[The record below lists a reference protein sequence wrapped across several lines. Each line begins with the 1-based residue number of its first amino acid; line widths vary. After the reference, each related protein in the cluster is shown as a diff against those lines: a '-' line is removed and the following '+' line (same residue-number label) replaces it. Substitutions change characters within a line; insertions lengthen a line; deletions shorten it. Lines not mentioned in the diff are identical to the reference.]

1 MTGFTRGFGYAF
13 AGLRA
18 RRRPGLKRLVIVPL
32 LVNTLV
38 LGAAGYYGFGQ
49 LGRFTEWLAQRLPDW
64 LDWLTWLL
72 WPLAVVGFLAAVW
85 ILFTAVAN
93 ILASPFN
100 GLLSERVAALEG
112 VEVPASG
119 TSLVQDLVAAP
130 VNEIRKLAGF
140 ALLALPLVII
150 SLIPVVNAVASF
162 LWLVFG
168 AWVLAVEYMDYP
180 LGNQGMAFRA
190 QKSLLRERRGLA
202 LGFGAGVLLMTTV
215 PILNFAAMPA
225 AVTGA
230 TLLWRKEIA

>member
-13 AGLRA
+13 AGLGA
-18 RRRPGLKRLVIVPL
+18 LRRSGLKRFVMIPL
-32 LVNTLV
+32 AVNTLV
-38 LGAAGYYGFGQ
+38 FGAAGYYGFGQ
-49 LGRFTEWLAQRLPDW
+49 LGRFTDWLAARLPDW

-72 WPLAVVGFLAAVW
+72 WPLAVLGFLAAVW

-100 GLLSERVAALEG
+100 GLLSERVAAMEG
-112 VEVPASG
+112 FEQASPG
-119 TSLVQDLVAAP
+119 GSLARDLLAAP

-140 ALLALPLVII
+140 GLLALPLLVV
-150 SLIPVVNAVASF
+150 SLIPVINAAASL

-180 LGNQGMAFRA
+180 LGNQGMDFRA

-202 LGFGAGVLLMTTV
+202 LGFGAGVLLMTAV
-215 PILNFAAMPA
+215 PVLNFAAMPA

-230 TLLWRKEIA
+230 TLLWLREMA

>member
-1 MTGFTRGFGYAF
+1 MTGFARGFGYAF
-13 AGLRA
+13 AGLRML
-18 RRRPGLKRLVIVPL
+18 RRPGLKRFVMVPL

-38 LGAAGYYGFGQ
+38 FGAAGYYGFGQ

-112 VEVPASG
+112 VEVPASE

-140 ALLALPLVII
+140 ALLALPLVVI